1 MPGRHHTRIIHTCM
15 VASTKLARVLALWE
29 ISPLS
34 AIWWAVRPN
43 KPPRSL
49 LCGVPS
55 LAKTQADISSV
66 LHDFEN
72 RYTYGE
78 IVRDQESSFREGEL
92 MVETKHVTRSDSEP
106 FHEFDPWLLKIHE
119 LLFYYW
125 RVSRCNTMNS
135 KRNLLLMSKNKMA
148 LLINKKA
155 EIHALKIEIVDRRMK
170 FNQ

>member
-1 MPGRHHTRIIHTCM
+1 M

-78 IVRDQESSFREGEL
+78 IVRDQESSFREGEFDGGN
-92 MVETKHVTRSDSEP
+92 ETCNEKWFGTFSQVRSLTFKDSWIT
-106 FHEFDPWLLKIHE
+106 F
-119 LLFYYW
+119 
-125 RVSRCNTMNS
+125 
-135 KRNLLLMSKNKMA
+135 LLLTRFKMQH
-148 LLINKKA
+148 NEFEKKFV
-155 EIHALKIEIVDRRMK
+155 IDV
-170 FNQ
+170 